1 MSTSAN
7 NLFVKTVGLSKNVTM
22 NGAQDIT
29 AEKPENQHP
38 LTDWSARPRIQLT
51 SKLSGWTAGHG
62 PSLLLLHGVG
72 LNADAWA
79 AQVDT
84 LSADYQ
90 TIAIDMP
97 GHGESDR
104 LQHADNLANYSDC
117 IVEVINALDS
127 PVFLVGHSMGAL
139 IALDIAIRYP
149 QKLAKLVAMNA
160 IFQRSEAALRA
171 VQQRARELSGIN
183 NPDPTNTLQR
193 WFADKQDLPAA
204 LACRRWLE
212 TVDPEGY
219 RQAYQVFANERGPLA
234 ERLGRLSVPAL
245 FLTGAE
251 EPNSTPEMSRAMAEL
266 TPNGQAVVI
275 EGAAHM
281 MPMTHAAAVNKV
293 ILDFFA
299 GET

>member
-79 AQVDT
+79 AQVET

-90 TIAIDMP
+90 LIAIDMP

>member
-7 NLFVKTVGLSKNVTM
+7 NLFVKTAGLSKNVM
-22 NGAQDIT
+22 MSRAQYISSEIS
-29 AEKPENQHP
+29 ANQDQ
-38 LTDWSARPRIQLT
+38 LTNWSPRPRIQLT
-51 SKLSGWTAGHG
+51 NKLTGWTAGSG

-79 AQVDT
+79 AQIDS
-84 LSADYQ
+84 LSADYRV
-90 TIAIDMP
+90 IAIDMP

-104 LQHADNLANYSDC
+104 LQHADNLASYSDC

-149 QKLAKLVAMNA
+149 QKLEKVVAMNA
-160 IFQRSEAALRA
+160 IFQRSDEALLA
-171 VQQRARELSGIN
+171 VRQRAQELSGIS
-183 NPDPTNTLQR
+183 NPDPTTTLQR
-193 WFADKQDLPAA
+193 WFADELNLPAA
-204 LACRRWLE
+204 IACRLWLE
-212 TVDPEGY
+212 TVDPKGY
-219 RQAYQVFANERGPLA
+219 QQAYRVFANETGPLA
-234 ERLGRLSVPAL
+234 SELGRLSVPAL

-251 EPNSTPEMSRAMAEL
+251 EPNSTPEMSRAMAEV
-266 TPNGQAVVI
+266 TPDAQAVVI

-293 ILDFFA
+293 ILDFIA